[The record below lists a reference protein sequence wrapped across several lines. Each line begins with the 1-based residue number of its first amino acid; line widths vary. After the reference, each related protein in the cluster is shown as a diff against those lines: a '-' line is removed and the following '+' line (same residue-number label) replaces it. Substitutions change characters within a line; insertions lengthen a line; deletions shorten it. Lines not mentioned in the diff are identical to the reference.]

1 MKAGYGKRPPYL
13 PTSLRFSS
21 TTGRVWPRSTETT
34 MRHSLL
40 LTTVFVAAFTIFAS
54 SALGLPQLAAAA
66 SWAALFALFYD
77 RLGESNRAPE
87 RKTSAP

>member
-1 MKAGYGKRPPYL
+1 MLSLRVDVQQRPPL
-13 PTSLRFSS
+13 QRLLNNGPCP
-21 TTGRVWPRSTETT
+21 GRGPLGTN
-34 MRHSLL
+34 MRHALL

-77 RLGESNRAPE
+77 RLGVSSRLHQ
-87 RKTSAP
+87 RSSSAP

>member
-1 MKAGYGKRPPYL
+1 
-13 PTSLRFSS
+13 
-21 TTGRVWPRSTETT
+21 

-40 LTTVFVAAFTIFAS
+40 LATVFVAAFTIFAS

-77 RLGESNRAPE
+77 RLGESNRAPQ
-87 RKTSAP
+87 RRSSAP

>member
-1 MKAGYGKRPPYL
+1 
-13 PTSLRFSS
+13 
-21 TTGRVWPRSTETT
+21 
-34 MRHSLL
+34 MRHTLL

-77 RLGESNRAPE
+77 RLGVSDRALRRE
-87 RKTSAP
+87 SAP